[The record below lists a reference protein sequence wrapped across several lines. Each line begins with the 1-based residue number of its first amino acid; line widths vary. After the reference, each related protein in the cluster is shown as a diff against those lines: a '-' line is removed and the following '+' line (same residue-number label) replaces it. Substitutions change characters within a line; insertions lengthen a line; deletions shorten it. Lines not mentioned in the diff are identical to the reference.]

1 LTGLKGQQGLPLYF
15 STCYSG
21 KSQANIIHCP
31 APVGVSQGGFASPAY
46 FIKKGLPVMLFN
58 CVGKGLGKNFQPI
71 EKLSGERR
79 RSLNDFDGANRETR
93 IHQKVREI
101 FRRRKVPRIYG

>member
-1 LTGLKGQQGLPLYF
+1 
-15 STCYSG
+15 
-21 KSQANIIHCP
+21 
-31 APVGVSQGGFASPAY
+31 
-46 FIKKGLPVMLFN
+46 MLFN

-93 IHQKVREI
+93 IHQKI
-101 FRRRKVPRIYG
+101 